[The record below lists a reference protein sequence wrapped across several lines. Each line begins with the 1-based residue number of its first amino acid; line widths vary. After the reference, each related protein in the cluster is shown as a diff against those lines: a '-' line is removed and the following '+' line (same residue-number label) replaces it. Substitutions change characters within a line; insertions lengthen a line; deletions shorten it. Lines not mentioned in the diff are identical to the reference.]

1 MHPLDG
7 AYERV
12 SRAREHLE
20 VLKPQVNALRQAAHN
35 RVSLNR
41 RPGIFT
47 LPDGRKVRA
56 VRGSLSAFIVPTP
69 PRVSTLI
76 GEVVQHLRAA
86 LDYLMYELARFD
98 AKRIVDRTQ
107 FPVAHSEKR
116 FKELLTQYHL
126 RDTLTPEHIAAIERL
141 QPFRGCHWIAR
152 LSDLSN
158 PDKHQHLTAVIS
170 PIVVAL
176 SPGSTEAIL
185 AGKRVDVQSDIVV
198 KITFHDGTPV
208 VESLEQFESQ
218 VSQVLRNFDPEFER
232 R

>member
-1 MHPLDG
+1 MHPLDR
-7 AYERV
+7 AYERIG
-12 SRAREHLE
+12 RAREHLE
-20 VLKPQVNALRQAAHN
+20 DLKPQVNALRQAAHN
-35 RVSLNR
+35 RVTLNR
-41 RPGIFT
+41 KPAIFT

-56 VRGSLSAFIVPTP
+56 VRGRVSAFIVPAP
-69 PRVSTLI
+69 LKVSVLI
-76 GEVVQHLRAA
+76 GEIAQHLRIA
-86 LDYLMYELARFD
+86 LDYLVYELACFD

-107 FPVAHSEKR
+107 FPVADSEER
-116 FKELLTQYHL
+116 FKELLARYNL

-141 QPFRGCHWIAR
+141 QPCRGCNWIAR

-158 PDKHQHLTAVIS
+158 PDKHRHLTAVIS

-185 AGKRVDVQSDIVV
+185 AGKHVDMQSDIII
-198 KITFHDGTPV
+198 KITFPDGTPV

-218 VSQVLRNFDPEFER
+218 VSQLLRDFHPEFER

>member
-12 SRAREHLE
+12 RRAREHLE
-20 VLKPQVNALRQAAHN
+20 DLKPQVNALRQAAHN

-41 RPGIFT
+41 KPGIFT
-47 LPDGRKVRA
+47 LPDGRKIRA
-56 VRGSLSAFIVPTP
+56 VRGSFSTFIVPAP
-69 PRVSTLI
+69 LRVSTLI
-76 GEVVQHLRAA
+76 GEVAQHLRIA
-86 LDYLMYELARFD
+86 LDYLIYELACFD
-98 AKRIVDRTQ
+98 AKRIVDHTQ
-107 FPVAHSEKR
+107 FPVADSEER
-116 FKELLTQYHL
+116 FKDLLARYHL
-126 RDTLTPEHIAAIERL
+126 SDTLTPEHIAAIERL
-141 QPFRGCHWIAR
+141 QPFRGCDWITR

-158 PDKHQHLTAVIS
+158 LDKHRHLTAVIS
-170 PIVVAL
+170 PIVIAL

-185 AGKRVDVQSDIVV
+185 AGKRVDVQSDIVI
-198 KITFHDGTPV
+198 KITFRDGTPV